1 MKQAKSTAISRH
13 RLLTT
18 AGLSTGPTLLARHS
32 LFADDNG
39 TMPTTANTATN
50 AKECIIRPTE
60 ADRYRR
66 SECWL
71 H

>member
-1 MKQAKSTAISRH
+1 MNQAKSTAISRR

-18 AGLSTGPTLLARHS
+18 AGLSTGATLLARHS
-32 LFADDNG
+32 LYADDNG
-39 TMPTTANTATN
+39 TMPTSEYGN
-50 AKECIIRPTE
+50 ECQEYIIRPTE

-71 H
+71 R